1 MGFKFRG
8 YTGYLCC
15 KPCGGK
21 AVIEVTYHV
30 GDDDVT
36 GLGVYCDKCLDA
48 FHEALCEAELAISF

>member
-1 MGFKFRG
+1 MKFKFTG
-8 YTGYLCC
+8 YMGYLCC

-36 GLGVYCDKCLDA
+36 GLGVYCYECVEKLEQVFDNARLDIKA
-48 FHEALCEAELAISF
+48 